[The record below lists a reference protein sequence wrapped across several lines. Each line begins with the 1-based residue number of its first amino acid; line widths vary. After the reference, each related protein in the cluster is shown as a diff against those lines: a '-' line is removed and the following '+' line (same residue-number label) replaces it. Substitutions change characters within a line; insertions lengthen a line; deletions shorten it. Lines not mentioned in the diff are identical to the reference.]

1 MMVKFWKNMIFED
14 IASLDKAKTVV
25 LLPISAI
32 EQHGHHLP
40 VGTDAMILEALLKK
54 FVEEKDFGENNVLV
68 APQLFVGKSNE
79 HMDFCG
85 TMTFSART
93 LYSVVEELVDSIVK
107 SGFQKVILTNS
118 HGGNTDLLNLIS
130 RDLRIKHKIE
140 IYVMDWWF
148 TPFWSDIMEKEKE
161 SESPYG
167 VFHACE
173 LETSLMLAIAPETVS
188 SERVVDETPDDMFR
202 SNKQITLF
210 GPVNMGWRTKD
221 VSKSG
226 VIGTPSCAS
235 AEKGKKFLDYATDR
249 LEEIVIEVLNFHY

>member
-1 MMVKFWKNMIFED
+1 MIAFWKDLISET
-14 IASLDKAKTVV
+14 IASLDKEKSVV

-32 EQHGHHLP
+32 EQHGSHLP
-40 VGTDAMILEALLKK
+40 VGTDAMILEGLLKK
-54 FVEEKDFGENNVLV
+54 FAAEKEFEENVLI

-85 TMTFSART
+85 TMTFTAKT
-93 LYSVVEELVDSIVK
+93 LYAIVEELVDSIVK

-130 RDLRIKHKIE
+130 RDLRIKYRIE
-140 IYVMDWWF
+140 IYVVDWWF
-148 TPFWSDIMEKEKE
+148 TSFWNDIMAEEKE

-173 LETSLMLAIAPETVS
+173 LETSLMMALAPETVAK
-188 SERVVDETPDDMFR
+188 ECITDETPDQMFEGKR
-202 SNKQITLF
+202 YITLY

-221 VSKSG
+221 VTKSG

-235 AEKGKKFLDYATDR
+235 AEKGEKFLAYATDR
-249 LEEIVIEVLNFHY
+249 LAEIVKEVLEFVI